1 MKILFPPYRSK
12 ETSKN
17 LADIK
22 SMLTE
27 VLKANPPINNTKQQ
41 KDIRTN
47 SKKNSDS
54 DNEHDDDDVDDDD
67 DSNDSDVNDKYNTNT
82 SHNDSAY
89 ASSSSSSYKYNNSSQ
104 QMAKPSITNS
114 SPDPNTKYN
123 TRNAVST
130 KKYHFIK
137 KLFDILNSFLFRCSQ
152 RITRLYKNL

>member
-1 MKILFPPYRSK
+1 
-12 ETSKN
+12 
-17 LADIK
+17 
-22 SMLTE
+22 MLTE

-41 KDIRTN
+41 KDIRAN

-54 DNEHDDDDVDDDD
+54 DNEHDYDDDDNDD

-89 ASSSSSSYKYNNSSQ
+89 ASSSSSSYKSQ

-114 SPDPNTKYN
+114 SPDPKTKYN

-137 KLFDILNSFLFRCSQ
+137 IFL
-152 RITRLYKNL
+152 

>member
-1 MKILFPPYRSK
+1 
-12 ETSKN
+12 
-17 LADIK
+17 
-22 SMLTE
+22 MLTE
-27 VLKANPPINNTKQQ
+27 VLKANPPINNTKQP
-41 KDIRTN
+41 KDIRVN

-114 SPDPNTKYN
+114 SPDPKTKYN
-123 TRNAVST
+123 TRNAVS
-130 KKYHFIK
+130 KHFIN
-137 KLFDILNSFLFRCSQ
+137 KLFVILNSFLFRCSQ
-152 RITRLYKNL
+152 RITKLYKNL